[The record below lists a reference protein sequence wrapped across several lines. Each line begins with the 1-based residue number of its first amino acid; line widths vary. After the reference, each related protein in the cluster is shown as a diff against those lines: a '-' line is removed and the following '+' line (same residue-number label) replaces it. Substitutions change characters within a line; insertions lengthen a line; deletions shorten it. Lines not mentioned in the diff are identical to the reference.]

1 MNLRSLLRLANLL
14 TFLRFLLILPFTF
27 YFRAKSTMLASIFF
41 GAAALTDT
49 LDGRIARKYG
59 TTNFGAFMDSFVDK
73 LLVGAALICLTL
85 FKDEAL
91 GFEGGLIPMWMVLVI
106 LVREVVVTVLRTV
119 FVIKNGKVVAAN
131 RWGKY
136 KTASQFIVIL
146 ISLVLLALFP
156 TDSDRVIRHH
166 GPIYFMMYLPL
177 VLTVVSGSEFVFRN
191 REAVFNLVQPS
202 KS

>member
-27 YFRAKSTMLASIFF
+27 YFRAKSMMLANIFF

-85 FKDEAL
+85 FKDEGL

-106 LVREVVVTVLRTV
+106 LGREFVVTLLRTV
-119 FVIKNGKVVAAN
+119 FVVKNGKVVAAN

-146 ISLVLLALFP
+146 ISLGLLALFP
-156 TDSDRVIRHH
+156 NDSERVIRHH